1 VEVIHLKSEFLRKLQ
16 LDEDHERECKSAEG
30 DVFRIVVPLDEE
42 YSYDFG
48 QDSGRINRS
57 NQSDQS
63 LLTEEEQRLLDMIK
77 EYPDMTN
84 ALLAQTLGWS
94 VSRVKY
100 YVQKLKKSGK
110 IKRKGTSRNGSWK
123 IL

>member
-1 VEVIHLKSEFLRKLQ
+1 M
-16 LDEDHERECKSAEG
+16 
-30 DVFRIVVPLDEE
+30 FRIVVPLDEE

-48 QDSGRINRS
+48 QNAQT

-63 LLTEEEQRLLDMIK
+63 NQSVLTEEEQRLLNMIK
-77 EYPDMTN
+77 KCPDMTN
-84 ALLAQTLGWS
+84 ILLAKNLGWS

-110 IKRKGTSRNGSWK
+110 IKGEGTSRNTK
-123 IL
+123 

>member
-1 VEVIHLKSEFLRKLQ
+1 MCGSYSFEKRILRKLQ

-84 ALLAQTLGWS
+84 ALLVHRRHWDG
-94 VSRVKY
+94 R
-100 YVQKLKKSGK
+100 
-110 IKRKGTSRNGSWK
+110 
-123 IL
+123 

>member
-1 VEVIHLKSEFLRKLQ
+1 MEVIHLKSEFLRKLQ

-84 ALLAQTLGWS
+84 ALLG
-94 VSRVKY
+94 
-100 YVQKLKKSGK
+100 
-110 IKRKGTSRNGSWK
+110 
-123 IL
+123 

>member
-1 VEVIHLKSEFLRKLQ
+1 MKSEFLRKLQ

-63 LLTEEEQRLLDMIK
+63 LLTEEETSLIS
-77 EYPDMTN
+77 
-84 ALLAQTLGWS
+84 AVAQEETQNIFLS
-94 VSRVKY
+94 KAT
-100 YVQKLKKSGK
+100 K
-110 IKRKGTSRNGSWK
+110 
-123 IL
+123 

>member
-1 VEVIHLKSEFLRKLQ
+1 MRKLQ
-16 LDEDHERECKSAEG
+16 LDEDHERECTSAEG

-94 VSRVKY
+94 VRRVKY

-110 IKRKGTSRNGSWK
+110 IKRKGTSRNRSWK